1 LPAIGAFVLTVLL
14 AVGGTAASALWQ
26 QSATATMSVTA
37 NGTWQD
43 LASGGITLTCGSSGN
58 VNSYDKKN
66 PAIAVHAP
74 AGSVRPTSL
83 TYGAVSN
90 GILVP
95 YVTGVGPLADPPVV
109 GSIVLNQ
116 LMFAGKSSGQQVAVH
131 VTAIYSDL
139 SMATAVITLTIGS
152 GNSGVNCG

>member
-1 LPAIGAFVLTVLL
+1 VTVLL
-14 AVGGTAASALWQ
+14 GVGGTAAYALWE
-26 QSATATMSVTA
+26 QSTTATRTVTA
-37 NGTWQD
+37 DGTWVD
-43 LASGGITLTCGSSGN
+43 LASGGITLTCGSCGN
-58 VNSYDKKN
+58 VNGYDKKN
-66 PAIAVHAP
+66 PAISVKAP
-74 AGSVRPTSL
+74 PGSVRPMSL

-95 YVTGVGPLADPPVV
+95 YLTGVGPLADPAVV
-109 GSIVLNQ
+109 GSIGLNQ

-139 SMATAVITLTIGS
+139 CMATAVITLTIGS